1 MITAQNLE
9 LIRGN
14 KSLLKEA
21 NLRVHDGQKIGLI
34 GANGSG
40 KSSLFA
46 LLKGELRADAGDIGF
61 PQHWRIA
68 SVDQETPSI
77 AASVLDYTI
86 DGDAEYRDL
95 EAGKGAAETAGGDVL
110 AHWHHRYEA
119 LDGYTV
125 GPRAA
130 QLLAGLG
137 FEHDAQGQPVSS
149 FSGGWRMRVNLARAL
164 LKPSDLLLLDEP
176 TNHLDLE
183 AVVWL
188 ERWLKRYAGTLIV
201 ISHDREFL
209 DNLVDGIIHFNG
221 AALDSYAGNYSS
233 FERQRG
239 ERLMQQQAVFAKQ
252 QRQRAHLQAFVDRF
266 RYQATKARQAQSRVK
281 ALEKLQAAAPMHA
294 ASGFDFTFF
303 EPGELCSPLI
313 SFDQVQAGYGDT
325 VILNHIDLNLLP
337 GSRIGLLGRNGAGK
351 STLVKLLAG
360 VIKPVSGDVDRGRQL
375 QVGYFDQQQ
384 LDALD
389 LDASPLLHLQR
400 IAEGKRE
407 QELRNYLGTF
417 GFRGDAVT
425 APVGPLSGGEKTRL
439 ALALLVWERPNLLLL
454 DEPTNHLDVDMRE
467 ALILALQEFAGA
479 VVVVSHDRHLLNTV
493 VDELY
498 LVAHGQV
505 RPFDGDLDDYQ
516 RLQIKSAPRPLAVE
530 AEATA
535 DRQDLVAADK
545 APDRQQQKRQ
555 QAEFRRQS
563 APHRK
568 KITAIEKAMTKLEKK
583 LEGLAEQLADPLLY
597 TEKPVQELNK
607 LMKEQGESN
616 NELETLEEQWLA
628 MQEELELMGAEFER
642 RVTREPLIN
651 P

>member
-14 KSLLKEA
+14 KSLLKDA

-46 LLKGELRADAGDIGF
+46 LLKGELHADAGDIGF
-61 PQHWRIA
+61 PVHWRIS

-77 AASVLDYTI
+77 SASVLEYTI
-86 DGDAEYRDL
+86 DGDSEYRAL
-95 EAGKGAAETAGGDVL
+95 EAEKEKAEAAGGDVL
-110 AHWHHRYEA
+110 ADWHHRYEA
-119 LDGYTV
+119 LDGYSM

-137 FEHDAQGQPVSS
+137 FEHEAQLQPVSS

-164 LKPSDLLLLDEP
+164 LKPSELLLLDEP

-188 ERWLKRYAGTLIV
+188 ERWLKRYPGTLIV

-221 AALDSYAGNYSS
+221 ATLDSYSGNYSS

-239 ERLMQQQAVFAKQ
+239 ERLMLQQAVFAKQ

-281 ALEKLQAAAPMHA
+281 ALEKLQAAAPIYA
-294 ASGFDFTFF
+294 ASGFDFKFF
-303 EPGELCSPLI
+303 EPDELCSPLI

-325 VILNHIDLNLLP
+325 VILKHIHINLLP

-360 VIKPVSGDVDRGRQL
+360 VIDPVSGEVDRGRQL

-389 LDASPLLHLQR
+389 LAASPLLHLQR
-400 IAEGKRE
+400 IAEGKKE

-417 GFRGDAVT
+417 GFRGDAVL

-439 ALALLVWERPNLLLL
+439 ALALLVWEKPNLLLL

-467 ALILALQEFAGA
+467 ALILALQEFPGA
-479 VVVVSHDRHLLNTV
+479 VVVVSHDRHLLHTV

-498 LVAHGQV
+498 LVANGEV

-516 RLQIKSAPRPLAVE
+516 RLQIKSAPRPLDMGTDEDTDGQGAN
-530 AEATA
+530 ATA
-535 DRQDLVAADK
+535 GLVSK
-545 APDRQQQKRQ
+545 APDRQEQKRM
-555 QAEFRRQS
+555 QAEFRRQA
-563 APHRK
+563 APQRK
-568 KITAIEKAMTKLEKK
+568 KISAIEKDMAKLETA
-583 LEGLAEQLADPLLY
+583 LETLAEQLADPALY
-597 TEKPVQELNK
+597 TDKPVQELNK
-607 LMKEQGESN
+607 LMKAQGEGK
-616 NELETLEEQWLA
+616 NELQTLEEEWLA
-628 MQEELELMGAEFER
+628 LQDELEAMTEAFEG
-642 RVTREPLIN
+642 
-651 P
+651 

>member
-14 KSLLKEA
+14 KSLLKDA

-46 LLKGELRADAGDIGF
+46 LLKGELHADAGDIGF
-61 PQHWRIA
+61 PVHWRIS

-77 AASVLDYTI
+77 SASVLEYTI
-86 DGDAEYRDL
+86 DGDSEYRAL
-95 EAGKGAAETAGGDVL
+95 EAEKDEAEAAGGDVL
-110 AHWHHRYEA
+110 ADWHHRYEA
-119 LDGYTV
+119 LDGYSM

-137 FEHDAQGQPVSS
+137 FEHEAQLQPVSS

-164 LKPSDLLLLDEP
+164 LKPSELLLLDEP

-188 ERWLKRYAGTLIV
+188 ERWLKRYPGTLIV

-221 AALDSYAGNYSS
+221 AALDSYSGNYSS

-239 ERLMQQQAVFAKQ
+239 ERLMLQQAVFAKQ

-281 ALEKLQAAAPMHA
+281 ALEKLQAAAPIYA

-303 EPGELCSPLI
+303 EPDELCSPLI

-325 VILNHIDLNLLP
+325 VILKHIHINLLP

-360 VIKPVSGDVDRGRQL
+360 VIEPVSGDVDRGRQL

-389 LDASPLLHLQR
+389 LTASPLLHLQR
-400 IAEGKRE
+400 IAEGKKE

-417 GFRGDAVT
+417 GFRGDAVL

-439 ALALLVWERPNLLLL
+439 ALALLVWEKPNLLLL

-467 ALILALQEFAGA
+467 ALILALQEFPGA
-479 VVVVSHDRHLLNTV
+479 VVVVSHDRHLLHTV

-498 LVAHGQV
+498 LVAHGEV

-516 RLQIKSAPRPLAVE
+516 RLQIKSAPRPLDTD
-530 AEATA
+530 AEGQGGSATSSP
-535 DRQDLVAADK
+535 VGK
-545 APDRQQQKRQ
+545 APDRQEQKRM
-555 QAEFRRQS
+555 QAEFRRQA
-563 APHRK
+563 APQRK
-568 KITAIEKAMTKLEKK
+568 KVSAIEKSMAKLEKT
-583 LEGLAEQLADPLLY
+583 LEGLAEQLADPALY
-597 TEKPVQELNK
+597 TDKPVQELNQ
-607 LMKEQGESN
+607 LMKAQGEGK
-616 NELETLEEQWLA
+616 NELQALEEEWLA
-628 MQEELELMGAEFER
+628 LQDELEVMTEVFEKQFAG
-642 RVTREPLIN
+642 
-651 P
+651 

>member
-14 KSLLKEA
+14 KILLKDA

-46 LLKGELRADAGDIGF
+46 LLKGELHADAGDIGF
-61 PQHWRIA
+61 PVHWRIS

-77 AASVLDYTI
+77 TSSVLEYTI
-86 DGDAEYRDL
+86 DGDSEYRAL
-95 EAGKGAAETAGGDVL
+95 EAEKESAEEAGGDVL
-110 AHWHHRYEA
+110 AHWHHNYEA
-119 LDGYTV
+119 LDGYSM

-137 FEHDAQGQPVSS
+137 FEHEAQQQPVSS

-164 LKPSDLLLLDEP
+164 LKPSELLLLDEP

-188 ERWLKRYAGTLIV
+188 ERWLKRYPGTLIV

-209 DNLVDGIIHFNG
+209 DNLVGGIIHFNG
-221 AALDSYAGNYSS
+221 AALDTYAGNYSS

-239 ERLMQQQAVFAKQ
+239 ERLMLQQAVFDKQ

-294 ASGFDFTFF
+294 ASGFDFKFF
-303 EPGELCSPLI
+303 EPDELCSPLV
-313 SFDQVQAGYGDT
+313 SFDQVKAGYGDT
-325 VILNHIDLNLLP
+325 VILKHIHINLLP

-360 VIKPVSGDVDRGRQL
+360 VIEPVSGDVDRGRQL

-389 LDASPLLHLQR
+389 LNASPLLHLQR
-400 IAEGKRE
+400 IAEGKKE

-417 GFRGDAVT
+417 GFRGDAVL

-467 ALILALQEFAGA
+467 ALILALQEFPGA
-479 VVVVSHDRHLLNTV
+479 VVVVSHDRHLLHTV

-498 LVAHGQV
+498 LVAHGEV
-505 RPFDGDLDDYQ
+505 KPFDGDLDDYQ
-516 RLQIKSAPRPLAVE
+516 RLQIKSAPRPLDTGGQEGGDGQGVSEGASP
-530 AEATA
+530 TG
-535 DRQDLVAADK
+535 K
-545 APDRQQQKRQ
+545 APDRQEQKRM
-555 QAEFRRQS
+555 QAEFRRQA
-563 APHRK
+563 APQRK
-568 KITAIEKAMTKLEKK
+568 KISAIEKQMAKLEAR
-583 LEGLAEQLADPLLY
+583 LEGLAEQLADPTLY
-597 TEKPVQELNK
+597 TDKPVQELNK
-607 LMKEQGESN
+607 LMKAQGEGK
-616 NELETLEEQWLA
+616 NELQMLEEEWLA
-628 MQEELELMGAEFER
+628 LQDELEVMTEEFEG
-642 RVTREPLIN
+642 
-651 P
+651 

>member
-14 KSLLKEA
+14 KSLLKDA

-40 KSSLFA
+40 KSSLFG
-46 LLKGELRADAGDIGF
+46 LLKGELHADAGDIGF
-61 PQHWRIA
+61 PVHWRIS
-68 SVDQETPSI
+68 SVDQETPSV
-77 AASVLDYTI
+77 ARSVIEYTI
-86 DGDAEYRDL
+86 DGDSEYRAL
-95 EAGKGAAETAGGDVL
+95 EAQKDSAETNGGEVL
-110 AHWHHRYEA
+110 AHWHHDYEA
-119 LDGYTV
+119 IDGYSMTS
-125 GPRAA
+125 RAA

-137 FEHDAQGQPVSS
+137 FEHEAQLQPVSS

-164 LKPSDLLLLDEP
+164 LKPSELLLLDEP

-188 ERWLKRYAGTLIV
+188 ERWLKRYPGTLIV

-221 AALDSYAGNYSS
+221 ATLDSYSGNYSS

-239 ERLMQQQAVFAKQ
+239 ERLMLQQAVFAKQ

-281 ALEKLQAAAPMHA
+281 ALEKLQAAAPIHA

-303 EPGELCSPLI
+303 EPDELCSPLI

-325 VILNHIDLNLLP
+325 VILKHIHINLLP

-360 VIKPVSGDVDRGRQL
+360 VIEPVSGEVDRGRQL

-389 LDASPLLHLQR
+389 LTASPLLHLQR
-400 IAEGKRE
+400 IAEGKKE

-417 GFRGDAVT
+417 GFRGDAVL

-467 ALILALQEFAGA
+467 ALILALQEFPGA
-479 VVVVSHDRHLLNTV
+479 VVVVSHDRHLLHTV

-498 LVAHGQV
+498 LVAHGEV

-516 RLQIKSAPRPLAVE
+516 RLQIKSAPRPLDMGTE
-530 AEATA
+530 ENAEGQGANATA
-535 DRQDLVAADK
+535 GPAGK
-545 APDRQQQKRQ
+545 APDRQEQKRM
-555 QAEFRRQS
+555 QAEFRRQA
-563 APHRK
+563 APQRK
-568 KITAIEKAMTKLEKK
+568 KISAIEKNMAKLEKS
-583 LEGLAEQLADPLLY
+583 LEGLAEQLADPTLY
-597 TEKPVQELNK
+597 TDKPVQELNK
-607 LMKEQGESN
+607 LMKAQGEGK
-616 NELETLEEQWLA
+616 NELQILEEEWLA
-628 MQEELELMGAEFER
+628 LQDELEAMIEAFEG
-642 RVTREPLIN
+642 
-651 P
+651 

>member
-14 KSLLKEA
+14 KSLLKDA

-46 LLKGELRADAGDIGF
+46 LLKGELHADAGDIGF
-61 PQHWRIA
+61 PVHWRIS

-77 AASVLDYTI
+77 SSSVLEYTI
-86 DGDAEYRDL
+86 DGDSEYRAL
-95 EAGKGAAETAGGDVL
+95 EAEKEAAEAAGGDVL
-110 AHWHHRYEA
+110 AHWHHNYEA
-119 LDGYTV
+119 LDGYSM

-137 FEHDAQGQPVSS
+137 FEHEAQQQPVSS

-164 LKPSDLLLLDEP
+164 LKPSELLLLDEP

-188 ERWLKRYAGTLIV
+188 ERWLKRYSGTLIV

-209 DNLVDGIIHFNG
+209 DNLVDGIIHFN
-221 AALDSYAGNYSS
+221 ATALDTYAGNYSS

-239 ERLMQQQAVFAKQ
+239 ERLMLQQAVFDKQ

-294 ASGFDFTFF
+294 ASGFDFKFF
-303 EPGELCSPLI
+303 EPDELCSPLI
-313 SFDQVQAGYGDT
+313 SFDQVKAGYGDT
-325 VILNHIDLNLLP
+325 VILNHIHINLLP

-360 VIKPVSGDVDRGRQL
+360 VIEPVAGDVDRGRQL

-400 IAEGKRE
+400 IAGGVKE

-417 GFRGDAVT
+417 GFRGDAVL

-467 ALILALQEFAGA
+467 ALILALQEFPGA
-479 VVVVSHDRHLLNTV
+479 VVVVSHDRHLLHTV

-498 LVAHGQV
+498 LVAHGEV
-505 RPFDGDLDDYQ
+505 KPFDGDLDDYQ
-516 RLQIKSAPRPLAVE
+516 RLQIKSAPRPLD
-530 AEATA
+530 TGA
-535 DRQDLVAADK
+535 DESAAGQGESAAPNPAGK
-545 APDRQQQKRQ
+545 APDRQEQKRM
-555 QAEFRRQS
+555 QAEFRRQA
-563 APHRK
+563 APQRK
-568 KITAIEKAMTKLEKK
+568 KISAIEKQMVKLEAT
-583 LEGLAEQLADPLLY
+583 LETLAEQLADPALY
-597 TEKPVQELNK
+597 TDKPVQELNK
-607 LMKEQGESN
+607 LMKAQGEGK
-616 NELETLEEQWLA
+616 NELQALEEEWLGL
-628 MQEELELMGAEFER
+628 QDELEMMTEEFEGQFSG
-642 RVTREPLIN
+642 
-651 P
+651 

>member
-14 KSLLKEA
+14 KSLLKDA

-46 LLKGELRADAGDIGF
+46 LLKGELHADAGDIGF
-61 PQHWRIA
+61 PVHWRIS

-77 AASVLDYTI
+77 SSSVLEYTI
-86 DGDAEYRDL
+86 DGDSEYRAL
-95 EAGKGAAETAGGDVL
+95 EAEKEAAEVAGGDVL
-110 AHWHHRYEA
+110 AHWHHNYEA
-119 LDGYTV
+119 LDGYSMV
-125 GPRAA
+125 SRAA

-137 FEHDAQGQPVSS
+137 FEHEAQQQPVSS

-164 LKPSDLLLLDEP
+164 LKPSELLLLDEP

-188 ERWLKRYAGTLIV
+188 ERWLKRYSGTLIV

-209 DNLVDGIIHFNG
+209 DNLVDGIIHFN
-221 AALDSYAGNYSS
+221 ATALDTYAGNYSS

-239 ERLMQQQAVFAKQ
+239 ERLMLQQAVFDKQ

-303 EPGELCSPLI
+303 EPDELCSPLI
-313 SFDQVQAGYGDT
+313 SFDQVKAGYGDT
-325 VILNHIDLNLLP
+325 VILKHIHINLLP

-360 VIKPVSGDVDRGRQL
+360 VIEPVSGDVDRGRQL

-400 IAEGKRE
+400 IADGVKE

-417 GFRGDAVT
+417 GFRGDAVL

-467 ALILALQEFAGA
+467 ALILALQEFPGA
-479 VVVVSHDRHLLNTV
+479 VVVVSHDRHLLHTV

-498 LVAHGQV
+498 LVAHGEV
-505 RPFDGDLDDYQ
+505 KPFDGDLDDYQ
-516 RLQIKSAPRPLAVE
+516 RLQIKSAPRPLDTGAEDANAVPGE
-530 AEATA
+530 NTGSNP
-535 DRQDLVAADK
+535 VGK
-545 APDRQQQKRQ
+545 APDRQEQKRM
-555 QAEFRRQS
+555 QAEFRRQA
-563 APHRK
+563 APQRK
-568 KITAIEKAMTKLEKK
+568 KISTIEKQMAKLEAK
-583 LEGLAEQLADPLLY
+583 LETLAEQLADPALY
-597 TEKPVQELNK
+597 TDKPVQELNK
-607 LMKEQGESN
+607 LMKAQGEGK
-616 NELETLEEQWLA
+616 NELQTLEEEWLGL
-628 MQEELELMGAEFER
+628 QDELEMMTEEFEGQF
-642 RVTREPLIN
+642 TG
-651 P
+651 

>member
-14 KSLLKEA
+14 KSLLKNA

-46 LLKGELRADAGDIGF
+46 LLKGELHAYAGDIGF
-61 PQHWRIA
+61 PAHWRIS

-77 AASVLDYTI
+77 PSSVLEYTI
-86 DGDAEYRDL
+86 DGDSEYRAL
-95 EAGKGAAETAGGDVL
+95 EAEKGEAEAVGGDVL
-110 AHWHHRYEA
+110 ANWHHRYEA
-119 LDGYTV
+119 LDGYSME
-125 GPRAA
+125 PRAA

-137 FEHDAQGQPVSS
+137 FGHDAQSQPVSS

-164 LKPSDLLLLDEP
+164 LKPSELLLLDEP

-188 ERWLKRYAGTLIV
+188 ERWLKRYPGTLIV

-221 AALDSYAGNYSS
+221 ATLDTYSGDYSS

-239 ERLMQQQAVFAKQ
+239 ERLMLQQAVFAKQ

-281 ALEKLQAAAPMHA
+281 ALEKLQAAAPIYA
-294 ASGFDFTFF
+294 ASGFDFRFF
-303 EPGELCSPLI
+303 APEELCSPLI
-313 SFDQVQAGYGDT
+313 SFDRVQAGYGDT
-325 VILNHIDLNLLP
+325 LILKQIHINLLP

-360 VIKPVSGDVDRGRQL
+360 VIQPISGDVDRGRQL

-400 IAEGKRE
+400 IAEGKKE

-417 GFRGDAVT
+417 GFRGDAVL

-467 ALILALQEFAGA
+467 ALILALQEFPGA
-479 VVVVSHDRHLLNTV
+479 VVVVSHDRHLLHTV

-498 LVAHGQV
+498 LVANGEV

-516 RLQIKSAPRPLAVE
+516 RLQIKSAPQPSGESTEENTDGGDSNTTPGRVN
-530 AEATA
+530 
-535 DRQDLVAADK
+535 K
-545 APDRQQQKRQ
+545 APDRQEQKRL
-555 QAEFRRQS
+555 QAEFRRQA
-563 APHRK
+563 APQRK
-568 KITAIEKAMTKLEKK
+568 KINTIEKNMAKLEAT
-583 LEGLAEQLADPLLY
+583 LASLAEQLADPTLY
-597 TEKPVQELNK
+597 TDQPVEALNQ
-607 LMKEQGESN
+607 LMKAQGEGKN
-616 NELETLEEQWLA
+616 ALQALEEEWLALQDELEVMTQAFDEQFT
-628 MQEELELMGAEFER
+628 G
-642 RVTREPLIN
+642 
-651 P
+651 

>member
-14 KSLLKEA
+14 KSLLKDA

-46 LLKGELRADAGDIGF
+46 LLKGELHADAGDIGF
-61 PQHWRIA
+61 PVHWRIS

-77 AASVLDYTI
+77 AASVLEYTI
-86 DGDAEYRDL
+86 DGDSEYRTL
-95 EAGKGAAETAGGDVL
+95 EAEKDAAEVTGGDVL
-110 AHWHHRYEA
+110 ADWHHRYEA
-119 LDGYTV
+119 LDGYSM

-137 FEHDAQGQPVSS
+137 FEHEAQLQPVSS

-164 LKPSDLLLLDEP
+164 LKPSELLLLDEP

-188 ERWLKRYAGTLIV
+188 ERWLKRYPGTLIV

-221 AALDSYAGNYSS
+221 TVLDSYAGNYSS

-239 ERLMQQQAVFAKQ
+239 ERLMLQQAVFAKQ

-281 ALEKLQAAAPMHA
+281 ALEKLQAAAPIHA

-303 EPGELCSPLI
+303 EPDELCSPLI

-325 VILNHIDLNLLP
+325 VILKHIHLNLLP

-360 VIKPVSGDVDRGRQL
+360 VIEPVSGDVDRGRQL

-400 IAEGKRE
+400 IAEGKKE

-417 GFRGDAVT
+417 GFRGDAVL

-467 ALILALQEFAGA
+467 ALILALQEFPGA
-479 VVVVSHDRHLLNTV
+479 VVVVSHDRHLLHTV

-498 LVAHGQV
+498 LVAHGEV

-516 RLQIKSAPRPLAVE
+516 RLQIKSAPRPLDMGKE
-530 AEATA
+530 EDGQGTNATA
-535 DRQDLVAADK
+535 GPTSK
-545 APDRQQQKRQ
+545 APDRQEQKRM
-555 QAEFRRQS
+555 QAEFRRQA
-563 APHRK
+563 APQRK
-568 KITAIEKAMTKLEKK
+568 KISAIEKNMAKLEKT
-583 LEGLAEQLADPLLY
+583 LEGLAEQLADPTLY
-597 TEKPVQELNK
+597 TDKPVQELNK
-607 LMKEQGESN
+607 LMKAQGEGK
-616 NELETLEEQWLA
+616 NELQTLEEEWLA
-628 MQEELELMGAEFER
+628 LQDELEVMTEEFEG
-642 RVTREPLIN
+642 
-651 P
+651 

>member
-14 KSLLKEA
+14 KSLLKDA

-46 LLKGELRADAGDIGF
+46 LLKGELHADAGDIGF
-61 PQHWRIA
+61 PAHWRIS

-77 AASVLDYTI
+77 PSSVLEYTI
-86 DGDAEYRDL
+86 DGDSEYRAL
-95 EAGKGAAETAGGDVL
+95 EAEKDEAEAAGGDVL
-110 AHWHHRYEA
+110 ADWHHRYEA
-119 LDGYTV
+119 LDGYSM

-137 FEHDAQGQPVSS
+137 FEHDAQQQPVSS

-164 LKPSDLLLLDEP
+164 LKPSELLLLDEP

-188 ERWLKRYAGTLIV
+188 ERWLKRYPGTLIV

-221 AALDSYAGNYSS
+221 ATLDTYSGDYSS

-239 ERLMQQQAVFAKQ
+239 ERLMLQQAVFAKQ

-281 ALEKLQAAAPMHA
+281 ALEKLQAAAPIYA
-294 ASGFDFTFF
+294 ASGFDFKFF
-303 EPGELCSPLI
+303 EPDELCSPLI
-313 SFDQVQAGYGDT
+313 SFDQVQAGYGNT
-325 VILNHIDLNLLP
+325 VILKHIHINLLP

-360 VIKPVSGDVDRGRQL
+360 VIEPVSGEVDRGRQL

-389 LDASPLLHLQR
+389 LTASPLLHLQR
-400 IAEGKRE
+400 IAEGKKE

-417 GFRGDAVT
+417 GFCGDAVL

-467 ALILALQEFAGA
+467 ALILALQEFPGA
-479 VVVVSHDRHLLNTV
+479 VVVVSHDRHLLHTV

-498 LVAHGQV
+498 LVANGEV

-516 RLQIKSAPRPLAVE
+516 RLQIKSAPQSSGVDTEENSDEKGRNTTPGRVN
-530 AEATA
+530 
-535 DRQDLVAADK
+535 K
-545 APDRQQQKRQ
+545 APDRQEQKRM
-555 QAEFRRQS
+555 QAEFRRQA
-563 APHRK
+563 APQRK
-568 KITAIEKAMTKLEKK
+568 EISAIEKNMAKLEAT
-583 LEGLAEQLADPLLY
+583 LASLAEQLADPTLY
-597 TEKPVQELNK
+597 TDQPVETLNQ
-607 LMKEQGESN
+607 LMKAQGEGKN
-616 NELETLEEQWLA
+616 ALQTLEEEWLA
-628 MQEELELMGAEFER
+628 LQDELEVMTQAFDEQFTG
-642 RVTREPLIN
+642 
-651 P
+651 

>member
-14 KSLLKEA
+14 KSLLKDA

-46 LLKGELRADAGDIGF
+46 LLKGELHADAGDICF
-61 PQHWRIA
+61 PAHWRIS

-86 DGDAEYRDL
+86 DGDTEYRAL
-95 EAGKGAAETAGGDVL
+95 ESEKAEAEVAGGDVL
-110 AHWHHRYEA
+110 ADWHHRYEA
-119 LDGYTV
+119 LDGYSM

-137 FEHDAQGQPVSS
+137 FEHEAQLQPVSS

-164 LKPSDLLLLDEP
+164 LKPSELLLLDEP

-188 ERWLKRYAGTLIV
+188 ERWLKRYPGTLIV

-221 AALDSYAGNYSS
+221 AVLDSYAGNYSS

-239 ERLMQQQAVFAKQ
+239 ERLMLQQAVFAKQ

-281 ALEKLQAAAPMHA
+281 ALEKLQAAAPIHA
-294 ASGFDFTFF
+294 ASGFDFSFF
-303 EPGELCSPLI
+303 EPDELCSPLI

-325 VILNHIDLNLLP
+325 VILKHIHINLLP

-360 VIKPVSGDVDRGRQL
+360 VIEPVSGDVDRGRQL

-400 IAEGKRE
+400 IAEGKKE

-417 GFRGDAVT
+417 GFRGDAVL

-467 ALILALQEFAGA
+467 ALILALQEFPGA
-479 VVVVSHDRHLLNTV
+479 VVVVSHDRHLLHTV

-498 LVAHGQV
+498 LVAHGEV

-516 RLQIKSAPRPLAVE
+516 RLQIKSAPRPLNTG

-535 DRQDLVAADK
+535 DGQGASATATDK
-545 APDRQQQKRQ
+545 APDRQEQKRL
-555 QAEFRRQS
+555 QAEFRRQA
-563 APHRK
+563 APQRK
-568 KITAIEKAMTKLEKK
+568 KISAIEKSMAKLEKT
-583 LEGLAEQLADPLLY
+583 LEGLAEQLADPALY
-597 TEKPVQELNK
+597 TNKPVQELNK
-607 LMKEQGESN
+607 LMKVQGEGK
-616 NELETLEEQWLA
+616 NELQTLEEEWLA
-628 MQEELELMGAEFER
+628 LQDELEVMTEKFEG
-642 RVTREPLIN
+642 
-651 P
+651 

>member
-14 KSLLKEA
+14 KSLLKDA
-21 NLRVHDGQKIGLI
+21 SLRVHDGQKIGLI

-46 LLKGELRADAGDIGF
+46 LLKGELHADAGDIGF
-61 PQHWRIA
+61 PAHWRIS

-77 AASVLDYTI
+77 SSSVLEYTI
-86 DGDAEYRDL
+86 DGDSEYRAL
-95 EAGKGAAETAGGDVL
+95 EAEKDEAEAIGGDVL
-110 AHWHHRYEA
+110 ADWHHRYEA
-119 LDGYTV
+119 LDGYSM

-137 FEHDAQGQPVSS
+137 FEHEAQLQPVSS

-164 LKPSDLLLLDEP
+164 LKPSELLLLDEP

-188 ERWLKRYAGTLIV
+188 ERWLKRYPGTLIV

-221 AALDSYAGNYSS
+221 ATLDAYSGNYSS

-239 ERLMQQQAVFAKQ
+239 ERLMLQQAVFAKQ

-281 ALEKLQAAAPMHA
+281 ALEKLQAAAPIHA

-303 EPGELCSPLI
+303 EPDELCSPLI

-325 VILNHIDLNLLP
+325 VILKHIHINLLP

-360 VIKPVSGDVDRGRQL
+360 VIEPVSGDVDRGRQL

-389 LDASPLLHLQR
+389 LTASPLLHLQR
-400 IAEGKRE
+400 IAEGKKE

-417 GFRGDAVT
+417 GFRGDAVL

-467 ALILALQEFAGA
+467 ALILALQEFPGA
-479 VVVVSHDRHLLNTV
+479 VVVVSHDRHLLHTV

-498 LVAHGQV
+498 LVAHGEV

-516 RLQIKSAPRPLAVE
+516 RLQIKSAPRPVDMGTGDA
-530 AEATA
+530 ADGQGATATA
-535 DRQDLVAADK
+535 DPAGK
-545 APDRQQQKRQ
+545 APDRQEQKRM
-555 QAEFRRQS
+555 QAEFRRQA
-563 APHRK
+563 APQRK
-568 KITAIEKAMTKLEKK
+568 KISAIEKNMAKLEKS
-583 LEGLAEQLADPLLY
+583 LEGLAEQLADPTLY
-597 TEKPVQELNK
+597 TDKPVQELNK
-607 LMKEQGESN
+607 LMKAQGEGK
-616 NELETLEEQWLA
+616 NELQTLEEEWLA
-628 MQEELELMGAEFER
+628 LQDKLEVMTQEFEG
-642 RVTREPLIN
+642 
-651 P
+651 

>member
-14 KSLLKEA
+14 KSLLKDA

-46 LLKGELRADAGDIGF
+46 LLKGELHADAGDIGF
-61 PQHWRIA
+61 PAHWRIS

-77 AASVLDYTI
+77 AASVLEYTI
-86 DGDAEYRDL
+86 DGDSEYRAL
-95 EAGKGAAETAGGDVL
+95 EAEKAEAEAAGGDVL

-119 LDGYTV
+119 LDGYSM

-137 FEHDAQGQPVSS
+137 FQHEAQLQPVSS

-164 LKPSDLLLLDEP
+164 LKPSELLLLDEP

-183 AVVWL
+183 AVIWL
-188 ERWLKRYAGTLIV
+188 ERWLKRYPGTLIV

-221 AALDSYAGNYSS
+221 ATLDAYAGDYSS

-239 ERLMQQQAVFAKQ
+239 ERLMLQQAVFAKQ

-281 ALEKLQAAAPMHA
+281 ALEKLQAAAPIYA
-294 ASGFDFTFF
+294 ASGFDFRFF
-303 EPGELCSPLI
+303 EPEELCSPLI
-313 SFDQVQAGYGDT
+313 SFDRVQAGYGDT
-325 VILNHIDLNLLP
+325 IILKHIHMNLLP

-360 VIKPVSGDVDRGRQL
+360 VIQPVSGEVDRGRQL

-389 LDASPLLHLQR
+389 LTASPLLHLQR
-400 IAEGKRE
+400 IADDKKE

-417 GFRGDAVT
+417 GFRGDAVL

-467 ALILALQEFAGA
+467 ALILALQEFPGA
-479 VVVVSHDRHLLNTV
+479 VVVVSHDRHLLHTV

-498 LVAHGQV
+498 LVANGEV

-516 RLQIKSAPRPLAVE
+516 RLQIKSTPRPSDLDSEENTHGQSANPE
-530 AEATA
+530 SGRSGKTF
-535 DRQDLVAADK
+535 DRQE
-545 APDRQQQKRQ
+545 QKRL
-555 QAEFRRQS
+555 QAEFRRQA
-563 APHRK
+563 APQRK
-568 KITAIEKAMTKLEKK
+568 KLSAIEKTMATLENT
-583 LEGLAEQLADPLLY
+583 LVSLAEQLADPALY
-597 TEKPVQELNK
+597 TDKPVQELNQ
-607 LMKEQGESN
+607 LMKAQGEAKS
-616 NELETLEEQWLA
+616 ELQTLEEEWLVL
-628 MQEELELMGAEFER
+628 QDELEMMTQTFEKQF
-642 RVTREPLIN
+642 TS
-651 P
+651 

>member
-14 KSLLKEA
+14 KSLLKDA

-40 KSSLFA
+40 KSSLFG
-46 LLKGELRADAGDIGF
+46 LLKGELHADAGDIGF
-61 PQHWRIA
+61 PVHWRIS

-77 AASVLDYTI
+77 AASVLEYTI
-86 DGDAEYRDL
+86 DGDSEYRAL
-95 EAGKGAAETAGGDVL
+95 EAEKDAAEVTGGDVL
-110 AHWHHRYEA
+110 ADWHHRYEA
-119 LDGYTV
+119 LDGYSM

-137 FEHDAQGQPVSS
+137 FEHEAQLQPVSS

-164 LKPSDLLLLDEP
+164 LKPSELLLLDEP

-188 ERWLKRYAGTLIV
+188 ERWLKRYPGTLIV

-221 AALDSYAGNYSS
+221 TVLDSYAGNYSS

-239 ERLMQQQAVFAKQ
+239 ERLMLQQAVFAKQ

-281 ALEKLQAAAPMHA
+281 ALEKLQAAAPIYA
-294 ASGFDFTFF
+294 ASGFDFSFF
-303 EPGELCSPLI
+303 EPDELCSPLI

-325 VILNHIDLNLLP
+325 VILKHIHINLLP

-360 VIKPVSGDVDRGRQL
+360 VIDPVSGDVDRGRQL

-400 IAEGKRE
+400 IAEGKKE

-417 GFRGDAVT
+417 GFRGDAVL

-467 ALILALQEFAGA
+467 ALILALQEFPGA
-479 VVVVSHDRHLLNTV
+479 VVVVSHDRHLLHTV

-498 LVAHGQV
+498 LVANGEV

-516 RLQIKSAPRPLAVE
+516 RLQIKSAPRPLDTD
-530 AEATA
+530 AEGQSGSATGSP
-535 DRQDLVAADK
+535 VGK
-545 APDRQQQKRQ
+545 APDRQEQKRM
-555 QAEFRRQS
+555 QAEFRRLA
-563 APHRK
+563 APQRK
-568 KITAIEKAMTKLEKK
+568 KISAIEKNMAKLEKS
-583 LEGLAEQLADPLLY
+583 LEVLAEQLADPALY
-597 TEKPVQELNK
+597 TDKPVQELNK
-607 LMKEQGESN
+607 LMKAQGDGK
-616 NELETLEEQWLA
+616 NELQTLEEEWLLL
-628 MQEELELMGAEFER
+628 QEELEAMTEAFEG
-642 RVTREPLIN
+642 
-651 P
+651 

>member
-14 KSLLKEA
+14 KSLLKDA
-21 NLRVHDGQKIGLI
+21 NMRVHDGQKIGLI

-40 KSSLFA
+40 KSSLFG
-46 LLKGELRADAGDIGF
+46 LLKGELHADAGDIGF
-61 PQHWRIA
+61 PVHWRIS

-77 AASVLDYTI
+77 VSAVLDYTI
-86 DGDAEYRDL
+86 DGDSEYRDL
-95 EAGKGAAETAGGDVL
+95 EAEKADAEVAGGDVL
-110 AHWHHRYEA
+110 ANWHHRYEA
-119 LDGYTV
+119 LNGYSMV
-125 GPRAA
+125 SRAA

-137 FEHDAQGQPVSS
+137 FDHQAQQQPVSS

-164 LKPSDLLLLDEP
+164 LKPSELLLLDEP

-201 ISHDREFL
+201 ISHDRDFL

-221 AALDSYAGNYSS
+221 ASLDTYAGNYSS

-239 ERLMQQQAVFAKQ
+239 ERLMLQQAVFDKQ

-281 ALEKLQAAAPMHA
+281 ALEKLQAAAPIHA
-294 ASGFDFTFF
+294 ASGFDFEFF
-303 EPGELCSPLI
+303 EPDELCSPLV

-325 VILNHIDLNLLP
+325 VILKHIHLNLLP

-360 VIKPVSGDVDRGRQL
+360 VIQPLCGDVDRGRQL

-389 LDASPLLHLQR
+389 LEASPLLHLQR
-400 IAEGKRE
+400 IAEGVKE

-417 GFRGDAVT
+417 GFRGDAVL

-439 ALALLVWERPNLLLL
+439 ALALLVWQRPNLLLL
-454 DEPTNHLDVDMRE
+454 DEPTNHLDIDMRE
-467 ALILALQEFAGA
+467 ALILALQEFPGA
-479 VVVVSHDRHLLNTV
+479 VVVVSHDRHLLHTV

-498 LVAHGQV
+498 LVANGEV

-516 RLQIKSAPRPLAVE
+516 RLQIKSTARPQDSDTE
-530 AEATA
+530 ETA
-535 DRQDLVAADK
+535 AGDSSR
-545 APDRQQQKRQ
+545 APDRQEQKRM
-555 QAEFRRQS
+555 QAEFRRQ
-563 APHRK
+563 AGPQRK
-568 KITAIEKAMTKLEKK
+568 KISAIEKKMAKLELA
-583 LEGLAEQLADPLLY
+583 LESLAEQLADPALY
-597 TEKPVQELNK
+597 TDKPVQELNK
-607 LMKEQGESN
+607 LMKAQGEGK
-616 NELETLEEQWLA
+616 NELQTLEEDWLLIT
-628 MQEELELMGAEFER
+628 EELEEMTVEFER
-642 RVTREPLIN
+642 QFVG
-651 P
+651 

>member
-14 KSLLKEA
+14 KSLLKDA

-46 LLKGELRADAGDIGF
+46 LLKGELHADAGDIGF
-61 PQHWRIA
+61 PVHWRIS

-77 AASVLDYTI
+77 SASVLEYTI
-86 DGDAEYRDL
+86 DGDCEYRAL
-95 EAGKGAAETAGGDVL
+95 EAEKDAAETAGGDVL
-110 AHWHHRYEA
+110 ADWHHRYEA
-119 LDGYTV
+119 LDGYSM

-137 FEHDAQGQPVSS
+137 FEHEAQLQPVSS

-164 LKPSDLLLLDEP
+164 LKPSELLLLDEP

-188 ERWLKRYAGTLIV
+188 ERWLKRYPGTLIV

-221 AALDSYAGNYSS
+221 ATLDAYSGNYSS

-239 ERLMQQQAVFAKQ
+239 ERLMLQQAVFAKQ

-281 ALEKLQAAAPMHA
+281 ALEKLQAAAPIYA

-303 EPGELCSPLI
+303 EPDELCSPLI

-325 VILNHIDLNLLP
+325 VILKHIHINLLP

-360 VIKPVSGDVDRGRQL
+360 VIEPVSGDVDRGRQL

-389 LDASPLLHLQR
+389 LTASPLLHLQR
-400 IAEGKRE
+400 IAEGKKE

-417 GFRGDAVT
+417 GFRGDAVL

-439 ALALLVWERPNLLLL
+439 ALALLVWEKPNLLLL

-467 ALILALQEFAGA
+467 ALILALQEFPGA
-479 VVVVSHDRHLLNTV
+479 VVVVSHDRHLLHTV

-498 LVAHGQV
+498 LVANGEV

-516 RLQIKSAPRPLAVE
+516 RLQIKSAPRPVDMGAG
-530 AEATA
+530 
-535 DRQDLVAADK
+535 DAADGQGASAATGSVNK
-545 APDRQQQKRQ
+545 TPDRQEQKRM
-555 QAEFRRQS
+555 QAEFRRQA
-563 APHRK
+563 APQRK
-568 KITAIEKAMTKLEKK
+568 KISAIEKKMAKLETT
-583 LEGLAEQLADPLLY
+583 LEDLAEQLADPALY
-597 TEKPVQELNK
+597 TDKPVQELNK
-607 LMKEQGESN
+607 LMKAQGEGK
-616 NELETLEEQWLA
+616 NELQTLEEEWLA
-628 MQEELELMGAEFER
+628 LQDELEAMTDEFER
-642 RVTREPLIN
+642 QFTG
-651 P
+651 

>member
-14 KSLLKEA
+14 KSLLKNA

-46 LLKGELRADAGDIGF
+46 LLKGELHADAGDIGF
-61 PQHWRIA
+61 PAHWRIS

-77 AASVLDYTI
+77 PSSVLEYTI
-86 DGDAEYRDL
+86 DGDSEYRAL
-95 EAGKGAAETAGGDVL
+95 EAEKGEAEAVGGDVL
-110 AHWHHRYEA
+110 ADWHHRYEA
-119 LDGYTV
+119 LDGYSM

-137 FEHDAQGQPVSS
+137 FEHDAQQQPVSS

-164 LKPSDLLLLDEP
+164 LKPSELLLLDEP

-188 ERWLKRYAGTLIV
+188 ERWLKRYPGTLIV

-221 AALDSYAGNYSS
+221 ATLDTYSGDYSS

-239 ERLMQQQAVFAKQ
+239 ERLMLQQAVFAKQ

-281 ALEKLQAAAPMHA
+281 ALEKLQAAAPIYA
-294 ASGFDFTFF
+294 ASGFDFKFF
-303 EPGELCSPLI
+303 EPDELCSPLI

-325 VILNHIDLNLLP
+325 VILKHIHINLLP

-360 VIKPVSGDVDRGRQL
+360 VIEPVSGEVDRGRQL

-389 LDASPLLHLQR
+389 LTASPLLHLQR
-400 IAEGKRE
+400 IAEGKKE

-417 GFRGDAVT
+417 GFRGDAVL

-467 ALILALQEFAGA
+467 ALILALQEFPGA
-479 VVVVSHDRHLLNTV
+479 VVVVSHDRHLLHTV

-498 LVAHGQV
+498 LVANGEV

-516 RLQIKSAPRPLAVE
+516 RLQIKSAPQSSGVDTEENSDEKGRNTTLGRVN
-530 AEATA
+530 
-535 DRQDLVAADK
+535 K
-545 APDRQQQKRQ
+545 APDRQEQKRM
-555 QAEFRRQS
+555 QAEFRRQA
-563 APHRK
+563 APQRK
-568 KITAIEKAMTKLEKK
+568 EISAIEKNMAKLEAT
-583 LEGLAEQLADPLLY
+583 LASLAEQLADPTLY
-597 TEKPVQELNK
+597 TDQPVETLNQ
-607 LMKEQGESN
+607 LMKAQGEGKN
-616 NELETLEEQWLA
+616 ALQTLEEEWLA
-628 MQEELELMGAEFER
+628 LQDELEVMTQAFDEQFTG
-642 RVTREPLIN
+642 
-651 P
+651 

>member
-14 KSLLKEA
+14 KSLLKDA

-46 LLKGELRADAGDIGF
+46 LLKGELHADAGDIGF
-61 PQHWRIA
+61 PVHWRIS

-77 AASVLDYTI
+77 SASVLEYTI
-86 DGDAEYRDL
+86 DGDSEYRAL
-95 EAGKGAAETAGGDVL
+95 EAEKDEAEAAGGDVL
-110 AHWHHRYEA
+110 ADWHHRYEA
-119 LDGYTV
+119 LDGYSM

-137 FEHDAQGQPVSS
+137 FEHEAQLQPVSS

-164 LKPSDLLLLDEP
+164 LKPSELLLLDEP

-188 ERWLKRYAGTLIV
+188 ERWLKRYPGTLIV

-221 AALDSYAGNYSS
+221 ATLDSYSGNYSS

-239 ERLMQQQAVFAKQ
+239 ERLMLQQAVFAKQ

-281 ALEKLQAAAPMHA
+281 ALEKLQAAAPIYA
-294 ASGFDFTFF
+294 ASGFDFKFF
-303 EPGELCSPLI
+303 EPDELCSPLI

-325 VILNHIDLNLLP
+325 VILKHIHINLLP

-360 VIKPVSGDVDRGRQL
+360 VIDPVSGEVDRGRQL

-389 LDASPLLHLQR
+389 LAASPLLHLQR
-400 IAEGKRE
+400 IAEGKKE

-417 GFRGDAVT
+417 GFRGDAVL

-439 ALALLVWERPNLLLL
+439 ALALLVWEKPNLLLL

-467 ALILALQEFAGA
+467 ALILALQEFPGA
-479 VVVVSHDRHLLNTV
+479 VVVVSHDRHLLHTV

-498 LVAHGQV
+498 LVANGEV

-516 RLQIKSAPRPLAVE
+516 RLQIKSAPRPLDGG
-530 AEATA
+530 AEEGADGQGANATA
-535 DRQDLVAADK
+535 GLVSKALDRQE
-545 APDRQQQKRQ
+545 QKRM
-555 QAEFRRQS
+555 QAEFRRQA
-563 APHRK
+563 APQRK
-568 KITAIEKAMTKLEKK
+568 KISAIEKDMAKLETA
-583 LEGLAEQLADPLLY
+583 LETLAEQLADPALY
-597 TEKPVQELNK
+597 TDKPVQELNK
-607 LMKEQGESN
+607 LMKAQGEGK
-616 NELETLEEQWLA
+616 NELQTLEEEWLA
-628 MQEELELMGAEFER
+628 LQDELEAMTEAFEG
-642 RVTREPLIN
+642 
-651 P
+651 

>member
-14 KSLLKEA
+14 KSLLKDA

-46 LLKGELRADAGDIGF
+46 LLKGELHADAGDIGF
-61 PQHWRIA
+61 PVHWRIS

-77 AASVLDYTI
+77 SASVLEYTI
-86 DGDAEYRDL
+86 DGDSEYRAL
-95 EAGKGAAETAGGDVL
+95 EAEKDEAEAAGGDVL
-110 AHWHHRYEA
+110 ADWHHRYEA
-119 LDGYTV
+119 LDGYSM

-137 FEHDAQGQPVSS
+137 FEHEAQLQPVSS

-164 LKPSDLLLLDEP
+164 LKPSELLLLDEP

-188 ERWLKRYAGTLIV
+188 ERWLKRYPGTLIV

-221 AALDSYAGNYSS
+221 AALDSYSGNYSS

-239 ERLMQQQAVFAKQ
+239 ERLMLQQAVFAKQ

-281 ALEKLQAAAPMHA
+281 ALEKLQAAAPIYA

-303 EPGELCSPLI
+303 EPDELCSPLI

-325 VILNHIDLNLLP
+325 VILKHIHINLLP

-360 VIKPVSGDVDRGRQL
+360 VIEPVSGDVDRGRQL

-389 LDASPLLHLQR
+389 LTASPLLHLQR
-400 IAEGKRE
+400 IAEGKKE

-417 GFRGDAVT
+417 GFRGDAVL

-439 ALALLVWERPNLLLL
+439 ALALLVWEKPNLLLL

-467 ALILALQEFAGA
+467 ALILALQEFPGA
-479 VVVVSHDRHLLNTV
+479 VVVVSHDRHLLHTV

-498 LVAHGQV
+498 LVAHGEV

-516 RLQIKSAPRPLAVE
+516 RLQIKSAPRPLDTD
-530 AEATA
+530 AEGESGS
-535 DRQDLVAADK
+535 AAGSPVGK
-545 APDRQQQKRQ
+545 VPDRQEQKRM
-555 QAEFRRQS
+555 QAEFRRQA
-563 APHRK
+563 APQRK
-568 KITAIEKAMTKLEKK
+568 KISAIEKSMAKLEKT
-583 LEGLAEQLADPLLY
+583 LEGLAEQLADPALY
-597 TEKPVQELNK
+597 TDKPVQELNK
-607 LMKEQGESN
+607 LMKAQGEGK
-616 NELETLEEQWLA
+616 NELQTLEEEWLA
-628 MQEELELMGAEFER
+628 LQDELEMMTEEFEQQF
-642 RVTREPLIN
+642 TG
-651 P
+651 

>member
-14 KSLLKEA
+14 KSLLKDA

-46 LLKGELRADAGDIGF
+46 LLKGELHADAGDIGF
-61 PQHWRIA
+61 PAHWRIS

-77 AASVLDYTI
+77 AASVLEYTI
-86 DGDAEYRDL
+86 DGDSEYRAL
-95 EAGKGAAETAGGDVL
+95 EAEKAEAEAAGGDVL

-119 LDGYTV
+119 LDGYSM

-137 FEHDAQGQPVSS
+137 FQHEAQLQPVSS

-164 LKPSDLLLLDEP
+164 LKPSELLLLDEP

-183 AVVWL
+183 AVIWL
-188 ERWLKRYAGTLIV
+188 ERWLKRYPGTLIV

-221 AALDSYAGNYSS
+221 ATLDAYTGDYSS

-239 ERLMQQQAVFAKQ
+239 ERLMLQQAVFAKQ

-281 ALEKLQAAAPMHA
+281 ALEKLQAAAPIYA
-294 ASGFDFTFF
+294 ASGFDFRFF
-303 EPGELCSPLI
+303 EPEELCSPLI
-313 SFDQVQAGYGDT
+313 SFDRVQAGYGDT
-325 VILNHIDLNLLP
+325 IILKHIHMNLLP

-360 VIKPVSGDVDRGRQL
+360 VIQPVSGEVDRGRQL

-389 LDASPLLHLQR
+389 LTASPLLHLQR
-400 IAEGKRE
+400 IADDKKE

-417 GFRGDAVT
+417 GFRGDAVL

-467 ALILALQEFAGA
+467 ALILALQEFPGA
-479 VVVVSHDRHLLNTV
+479 VVVVSHDRHLLHTV

-498 LVAHGQV
+498 LVANGEV

-516 RLQIKSAPRPLAVE
+516 RLQIKSTPWPSDLDSEENTHGQSANPESGRSGK
-530 AEATA
+530 TF
-535 DRQDLVAADK
+535 DRQE
-545 APDRQQQKRQ
+545 QKRL
-555 QAEFRRQS
+555 QAEFRRQA
-563 APHRK
+563 APQRK
-568 KITAIEKAMTKLEKK
+568 KLSAIEKTMATLENT
-583 LEGLAEQLADPLLY
+583 LVSLAEQLADPALY
-597 TEKPVQELNK
+597 TDKPVQELNQ
-607 LMKEQGESN
+607 LMKAQGEAKS
-616 NELETLEEQWLA
+616 ELQTLEEEWLVL
-628 MQEELELMGAEFER
+628 QDELEMMTQTFEKQF
-642 RVTREPLIN
+642 TS
-651 P
+651 

>member
-14 KSLLKEA
+14 KSLLKDA

-46 LLKGELRADAGDIGF
+46 LLKGELHADAGDIGF
-61 PQHWRIA
+61 PAHWRIS

-77 AASVLDYTI
+77 AASVLEYTI
-86 DGDAEYRDL
+86 DGDSEYRAL
-95 EAGKGAAETAGGDVL
+95 EAEKAEAEAAGGDVL

-119 LDGYTV
+119 LDGYSM

-137 FEHDAQGQPVSS
+137 FQHEAQLQPVSS

-164 LKPSDLLLLDEP
+164 LKPSELLLLDEP

-183 AVVWL
+183 AVIWL
-188 ERWLKRYAGTLIV
+188 ERWLKRYPGTLIV

-221 AALDSYAGNYSS
+221 ATLDAYAGDYSS

-239 ERLMQQQAVFAKQ
+239 ERLMLQQAVFAKQ

-281 ALEKLQAAAPMHA
+281 ALEKLQAAAPIYA
-294 ASGFDFTFF
+294 ASGFDFRFF
-303 EPGELCSPLI
+303 EPEELCSPLI
-313 SFDQVQAGYGDT
+313 SFDRVHAGYGDT
-325 VILNHIDLNLLP
+325 IILKHIHMNLLP

-360 VIKPVSGDVDRGRQL
+360 VIQPVSGEVDRGRQL

-389 LDASPLLHLQR
+389 LTASPLLHLQR
-400 IAEGKRE
+400 IADDKKE

-417 GFRGDAVT
+417 GFRGDAVL

-467 ALILALQEFAGA
+467 ALILALQEFPGA
-479 VVVVSHDRHLLNTV
+479 VVVVSHDRHLLHTV

-498 LVAHGQV
+498 LVANGEV

-516 RLQIKSAPRPLAVE
+516 RLQIKSTPRPSDLDSEENTHGQSANPE
-530 AEATA
+530 SGRSGKTF
-535 DRQDLVAADK
+535 DRQE
-545 APDRQQQKRQ
+545 QKRL
-555 QAEFRRQS
+555 QAEFRRQA
-563 APHRK
+563 APQRK
-568 KITAIEKAMTKLEKK
+568 KLSAIEKTMATLENT
-583 LEGLAEQLADPLLY
+583 LVSLAEQLADPALY
-597 TEKPVQELNK
+597 TDKPVQELNQ
-607 LMKEQGESN
+607 LMKAQGEAKS
-616 NELETLEEQWLA
+616 ELQTLEEEWLVL
-628 MQEELELMGAEFER
+628 QDELEMMTQTFEKQF
-642 RVTREPLIN
+642 TS
-651 P
+651 

>member
-14 KSLLKEA
+14 KSLLKDA
-21 NLRVHDGQKIGLI
+21 SLRVHDGQKIGLI

-46 LLKGELRADAGDIGF
+46 LLKGELHADAGDIGF
-61 PQHWRIA
+61 PAHWRIS

-77 AASVLDYTI
+77 SASVLEYTI
-86 DGDAEYRDL
+86 DGDSEYRAL
-95 EAGKGAAETAGGDVL
+95 EAEKSEAEAAGGDVL
-110 AHWHHRYEA
+110 ADWHHRYEA
-119 LDGYTV
+119 LDGYSM

-137 FEHDAQGQPVSS
+137 FEHEAQLQPVSS

-164 LKPSDLLLLDEP
+164 LKPSELLLLDEP

-188 ERWLKRYAGTLIV
+188 ERWLKRYPGTLIV

-221 AALDSYAGNYSS
+221 ATLDAYSGNYSS

-239 ERLMQQQAVFAKQ
+239 ERLMLQQAVFAKQ

-281 ALEKLQAAAPMHA
+281 ALEKLQAAAPIYA
-294 ASGFDFTFF
+294 ASGFDFSFF
-303 EPGELCSPLI
+303 EPDELCSPLI

-325 VILNHIDLNLLP
+325 VILKHIHINLLP

-360 VIKPVSGDVDRGRQL
+360 VIDPVSGDVDRGRQL

-389 LDASPLLHLQR
+389 LTASPLLHLQR
-400 IAEGKRE
+400 IAEGKKE

-417 GFRGDAVT
+417 GFRGDAVL

-439 ALALLVWERPNLLLL
+439 ALALLVWEKPNLLLL

-467 ALILALQEFAGA
+467 ALILALQGFSGA
-479 VVVVSHDRHLLNTV
+479 VVVVSHDRHLLHTV

-498 LVAHGQV
+498 LVANGEA

-516 RLQIKSAPRPLAVE
+516 RLQIKSAPRPSDAGIE
-530 AEATA
+530 EGSDGQDTNATA
-535 DRQDLVAADK
+535 GLVSKK
-545 APDRQQQKRQ
+545 APDRQEQKRM
-555 QAEFRRQS
+555 QAEFRRQA
-563 APHRK
+563 APQRK
-568 KITAIEKAMTKLEKK
+568 KISAIEKKMIKLETG
-583 LEGLAEQLADPLLY
+583 LETLAEQLADPALY
-597 TEKPVQELNK
+597 TDKPVQELNK
-607 LMKEQGESN
+607 LMKAQGEGK
-616 NELETLEEQWLA
+616 NELQTLEEEWLA
-628 MQEELELMGAEFER
+628 LQDELELMTEEFEG
-642 RVTREPLIN
+642 L
-651 P
+651 

>member
-14 KSLLKEA
+14 KSLLKDA

-40 KSSLFA
+40 KSSLFG
-46 LLKGELRADAGDIGF
+46 LLKGELHADAGDIGF
-61 PQHWRIA
+61 PVHWRIS

-77 AASVLDYTI
+77 AASVLEYTI
-86 DGDAEYRDL
+86 DGDSEYRAL
-95 EAGKGAAETAGGDVL
+95 EAEKDAAEVTGGDVL
-110 AHWHHRYEA
+110 ADWHHRYEA
-119 LDGYTV
+119 LDGYSM

-137 FEHDAQGQPVSS
+137 FEHEAQLQPVSS

-164 LKPSDLLLLDEP
+164 LKPSELLLLDEP

-188 ERWLKRYAGTLIV
+188 ERWLKRYPGTLIV

-221 AALDSYAGNYSS
+221 TVLDSYAGNYSS

-239 ERLMQQQAVFAKQ
+239 ERLMLQQAVFAKQ

-281 ALEKLQAAAPMHA
+281 ALEKLQAAAPIHA
-294 ASGFDFTFF
+294 ASGFDFSFF
-303 EPGELCSPLI
+303 EPDELCSPLI

-325 VILNHIDLNLLP
+325 VILKHIHINLLP

-400 IAEGKRE
+400 IAEGKKE

-417 GFRGDAVT
+417 GFRGDAVL

-467 ALILALQEFAGA
+467 ALILALQEFPGA
-479 VVVVSHDRHLLNTV
+479 VVVVSHDRHLLHTV

-498 LVAHGQV
+498 LVAHGEV

-516 RLQIKSAPRPLAVE
+516 RLQIKSAPRPLDTG
-530 AEATA
+530 AEGQSGSATGSP
-535 DRQDLVAADK
+535 VGK
-545 APDRQQQKRQ
+545 VPDRQEQKRM
-555 QAEFRRQS
+555 QAEFRRQA
-563 APHRK
+563 APQRK
-568 KITAIEKAMTKLEKK
+568 KISAIEKSMAKLEKT
-583 LEGLAEQLADPLLY
+583 LEGLAEQLADPALY
-597 TEKPVQELNK
+597 TDKPVQELNK
-607 LMKEQGESN
+607 LMKAQGEGK
-616 NELETLEEQWLA
+616 NELQTLEEEWLLL
-628 MQEELELMGAEFER
+628 QEELEAMTEAFEG
-642 RVTREPLIN
+642 
-651 P
+651 

>member
-14 KSLLKEA
+14 KSLLKDA

-46 LLKGELRADAGDIGF
+46 LLKGELHADAGDIGF
-61 PQHWRIA
+61 PVHWRIS

-77 AASVLDYTI
+77 ASSVLEYTI
-86 DGDAEYRDL
+86 DGDSEYRAL
-95 EAGKGAAETAGGDVL
+95 EAEKEAAETAGGDVL
-110 AHWHHRYEA
+110 AHWHHNYEA
-119 LDGYTV
+119 LDGYSMR
-125 GPRAA
+125 PRAA

-137 FEHDAQGQPVSS
+137 FEHEAQQQPVSS

-164 LKPSDLLLLDEP
+164 LKPSELLLLDEP

-188 ERWLKRYAGTLIV
+188 ERWLKRYPGTLIV

-221 AALDSYAGNYSS
+221 TALDTYAGNYSS

-239 ERLMQQQAVFAKQ
+239 ERLMLQQAVFDKQ

-294 ASGFDFTFF
+294 ASGFDFKFF
-303 EPGELCSPLI
+303 EPDELCSPLI
-313 SFDQVQAGYGDT
+313 SFDQVKAGYGET
-325 VILNHIDLNLLP
+325 VILKHIHINLLP

-360 VIKPVSGDVDRGRQL
+360 VIEPVSGDVDRGRQL

-400 IAEGKRE
+400 IAEGVKE

-417 GFRGDAVT
+417 GFRGDAVL

-467 ALILALQEFAGA
+467 ALILALQEF
-479 VVVVSHDRHLLNTV
+479 
-493 VDELY
+493 
-498 LVAHGQV
+498 
-505 RPFDGDLDDYQ
+505 P
-516 RLQIKSAPRPLAVE
+516 
-530 AEATA
+530 
-535 DRQDLVAADK
+535 
-545 APDRQQQKRQ
+545 
-555 QAEFRRQS
+555 
-563 APHRK
+563 
-568 KITAIEKAMTKLEKK
+568 
-583 LEGLAEQLADPLLY
+583 
-597 TEKPVQELNK
+597 
-607 LMKEQGESN
+607 GED
-616 NELETLEEQWLA
+616 
-628 MQEELELMGAEFER
+628 
-642 RVTREPLIN
+642 
-651 P
+651 

>member
-14 KSLLKEA
+14 KSLLKDA

-46 LLKGELRADAGDIGF
+46 LLKGELHADAGDIGF
-61 PQHWRIA
+61 PAHWRIS

-77 AASVLDYTI
+77 AASVLEYTI
-86 DGDAEYRDL
+86 DGDSEYRAL
-95 EAGKGAAETAGGDVL
+95 EAEKAEAEAAGGDVL

-119 LDGYTV
+119 LDGYSM

-137 FEHDAQGQPVSS
+137 FQHEAQLQPVSS

-164 LKPSDLLLLDEP
+164 LKPSELLLLDEP

-183 AVVWL
+183 AVIWL
-188 ERWLKRYAGTLIV
+188 ERWLKRYPGTLIV

-221 AALDSYAGNYSS
+221 ATLDAYTGDYSS

-239 ERLMQQQAVFAKQ
+239 ERLMLQQAVFAKQ

-281 ALEKLQAAAPMHA
+281 ALEKLQAAAPIYA
-294 ASGFDFTFF
+294 ASGFDFRFF
-303 EPGELCSPLI
+303 EPEELCSPLI
-313 SFDQVQAGYGDT
+313 SFDRVQAGYGDT
-325 VILNHIDLNLLP
+325 IILKHIHMNLLP

-360 VIKPVSGDVDRGRQL
+360 VIQPVSGEVDRGRQL

-389 LDASPLLHLQR
+389 LTASPLLHLQR
-400 IAEGKRE
+400 IADDKKE

-417 GFRGDAVT
+417 GFRGDAVL

-467 ALILALQEFAGA
+467 ALILALQEFPGA
-479 VVVVSHDRHLLNTV
+479 VVVVSHDRHLLHTV

-498 LVAHGQV
+498 LVANGEV

-516 RLQIKSAPRPLAVE
+516 RLQIKSTPRPSDLDSEENTHGQSANPE
-530 AEATA
+530 SGRSGKTF
-535 DRQDLVAADK
+535 DRQE
-545 APDRQQQKRQ
+545 QKRL
-555 QAEFRRQS
+555 QAEFRRQA
-563 APHRK
+563 APQRK
-568 KITAIEKAMTKLEKK
+568 KLSAIEKTMATLENT
-583 LEGLAEQLADPLLY
+583 LVSLAEQLADPALY
-597 TEKPVQELNK
+597 TDKPVQELNQ
-607 LMKEQGESN
+607 LMKAQGEAKS
-616 NELETLEEQWLA
+616 ELQTLEEEWLVL
-628 MQEELELMGAEFER
+628 QDELEMMTQTFEKQF
-642 RVTREPLIN
+642 TS
-651 P
+651 